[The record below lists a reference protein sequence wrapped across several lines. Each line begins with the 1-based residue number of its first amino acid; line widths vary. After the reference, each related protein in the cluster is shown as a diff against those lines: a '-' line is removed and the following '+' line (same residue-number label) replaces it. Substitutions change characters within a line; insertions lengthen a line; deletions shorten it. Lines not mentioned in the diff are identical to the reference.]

1 MSQVRASSAPVATQ
15 SRAVVWTVRIVGA
28 ALLVAMA
35 YIHLH
40 LYVTGARHIA
50 WIGPLF
56 MVNVVLGFL
65 AAIAVLIAPPRWFPW
80 VSVLSGLLMIGTVFG
95 LLLSL
100 TVGLFG
106 FHERWKGP
114 LVLPSILVEVAGF
127 LVLFGYG
134 AMELMARRRAGG
146 GWF

>member
-1 MSQVRASSAPVATQ
+1 MNEVQTSRAPVATQ

-28 ALLVAMA
+28 VLMVAMA
-35 YIHLH
+35 YIHLR

-56 MVNVVLGFL
+56 MANVVLGFL
-65 AAIAVLIAPPRWFPW
+65 AALAILVAPLRLLPW
-80 VSVLSGLLMIGTVFG
+80 VAVLSGLLMIGTVLG
-95 LLLSL
+95 LVLSL

-106 FHERWKGP
+106 FHETWGG
-114 LVLPSILVEVAGF
+114 LVLPSIIVEVAGF

-134 AMELMARRRAGG
+134 AMEVMARRRATGT
-146 GWF
+146 WW

>member
-1 MSQVRASSAPVATQ
+1 MSEVETGRAPVATQ

-28 ALLVAMA
+28 VLLAAMA
-35 YIHLH
+35 YIHLD
-40 LYVTGARHIA
+40 LWLGGARNIA

-56 MVNVVLGFL
+56 MANVVLGVL
-65 AAIAVLIAPPRWFPW
+65 AALAVLLAPLRLLPW
-80 VSVLSGLLMIGTVFG
+80 VAVLSGLLMIGTVLG
-95 LLLSL
+95 LVLSL

-106 FHERWKGP
+106 FHEKWGG

-134 AMELMARRRAGG
+134 ASQIMARRRAGG

>member
-1 MSQVRASSAPVATQ
+1 MTGTQTSRGPAATQ
-15 SRAVVWTVRIVGA
+15 SPAVVWTVRIVGA
-28 ALLVAMA
+28 ALLAAMA
-35 YIHLH
+35 WIHLD
-40 LYVTGARHIA
+40 LWTGGARNIA

-65 AAIAVLIAPPRWFPW
+65 GALAVLVSPLRWLPW
-80 VSVLSGLLMIGTVFG
+80 FAVLGGLLQIGTVLG
-95 LLLSL
+95 LVLSL

-106 FHERWKGP
+106 FHETWGG

-134 AMELMARRRAGG
+134 ATQLRARRRATGS
-146 GWF
+146 WW